1 MLKPASL
8 NPYNFLKRVDLN
20 PDNFLKRLSN
30 VSGFI
35 YCDIEQWKWKFGF
48 VRIWLEPLPSSL

>member
-48 VRIWLEPLPSSL
+48 AMIWLEL